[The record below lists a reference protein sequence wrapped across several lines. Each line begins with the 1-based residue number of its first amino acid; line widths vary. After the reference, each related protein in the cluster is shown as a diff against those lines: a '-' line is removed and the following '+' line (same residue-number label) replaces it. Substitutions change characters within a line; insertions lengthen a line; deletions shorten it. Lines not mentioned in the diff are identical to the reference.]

1 MKIDIDYNLLKCNKC
16 GTQLAFDFFIEK
28 EEVLMKGQFIKT
40 GRKRTN
46 VNYLYC
52 PNCGTIE
59 CVDGETF
66 AGNWKYK

>member
-1 MKIDIDYNLLKCNKC
+1 MNKDIDNNLLKCNECK
-16 GTQLAFDFFIEK
+16 TQLAFDFFIED

-40 GRKRTN
+40 SRKRTN

-52 PNCGTIE
+52 PNCGKIE

-66 AGNWKYK
+66 ATEYK